1 MKESMSKAGV
11 HQGDMSPHVKDY
23 QAPEGCFPER
33 GFSKTLEYV
42 ERQDKFRG
50 KEAKKVEKQAY
61 QGRYS

>member
-1 MKESMSKAGV
+1 MKESMMGKGV
-11 HQGDMSPHVKDY
+11 KQGDMAPKVENY